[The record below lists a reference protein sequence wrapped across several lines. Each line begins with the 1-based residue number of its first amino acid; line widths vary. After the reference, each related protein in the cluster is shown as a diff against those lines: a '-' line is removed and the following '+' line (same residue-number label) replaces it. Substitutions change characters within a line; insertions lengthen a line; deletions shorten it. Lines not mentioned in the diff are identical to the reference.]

1 LSCQTCTFDTTNC
14 FFLEVRAMRLDQVT
28 HCLTTLRL
36 TLIELLVTSSRL
48 VRVVEGRT
56 AHGGPVWKHVSKDR
70 CIAKISN
77 GNWVVQ
83 IEKKVGVQNAAYST
97 CF

>member
-1 LSCQTCTFDTTNC
+1 
-14 FFLEVRAMRLDQVT
+14 MRLDQVT

-77 GNWVVQ
+77 GNWMVQ